1 MILITPSSVVLSVG
15 LYPWM
20 FFNVYIQRYK
30 NAPSKTSNKYILWP
44 RKALVPQYIFIIYF
58 RSIFILSTYS
68 ILFLMYIRQDPP
80 TINKLSS
87 IYIIGKNSNF
97 VTRLFLTILRT
108 LSKTQIPCEDTIIII
123 FLIPLDSIPP
133 PIIT

>member
-1 MILITPSSVVLSVG
+1 VILITPSSVVLSVG

-58 RSIFILSTYS
+58 RSIFILSTYI

-87 IYIIGKNSNF
+87 IYIRRKNSNF
-97 VTRLFLTILRT
+97 VTKKTKSILPIYITNKYQYCQYLYYQFYSRQMRSI
-108 LSKTQIPCEDTIIII
+108 LS
-123 FLIPLDSIPP
+123 F
-133 PIIT
+133 

>member
-58 RSIFILSTYS
+58 RSIFILSTY
-68 ILFLMYIRQDPP
+68 IITHLMYIRQDPP

-87 IYIIGKNSNF
+87 IYIRRKNSNF
-97 VTRLFLTILRT
+97 VTVYFYPLYRLYCFWCI
-108 LSKTQIPCEDTIIII
+108 SVKTPLQLFVFC
-123 FLIPLDSIPP
+123 LIPDYPV
-133 PIIT
+133 TNV